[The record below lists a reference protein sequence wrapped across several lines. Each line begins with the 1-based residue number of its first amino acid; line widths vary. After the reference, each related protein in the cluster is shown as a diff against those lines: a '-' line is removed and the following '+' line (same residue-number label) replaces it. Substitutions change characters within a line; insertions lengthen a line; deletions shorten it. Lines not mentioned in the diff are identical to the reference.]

1 MRKILIVILLLS
13 VVAVPVKA
21 LEFTAPEVPESGRE
35 WMPEQ
40 TDSFAEG
47 LWSILWEALERIQ
60 PELASGAKSCV
71 SLIAVSLLISCV
83 KLIPGAPEKVLDLAG
98 ILSVGII
105 LLGPS
110 GSMIRLAADT
120 VEELSEYGKLL
131 FPVLTAAMAAQGGTS
146 ASASIYAGTLAF
158 DAVLSTLISGVI
170 VPMIYLYLCLASVS
184 AATGQEMIGKMKDF
198 IKWLMTWCLKIILYA
213 FTGYMGITG
222 VVSGTADAAALK
234 ATKLA
239 ISGMVP
245 VVGGILSE
253 TSEAI
258 LVGAGVMKS
267 AVGIYGLL
275 AVIAVWVGPFLK
287 IGTQYILLKISF
299 GICGIFPSK
308 SGTALI
314 KDFSGAMGLLLAMTG
329 TVCLLLLISVVC
341 FMKGVS

>member
-1 MRKILIVILLLS
+1 MKKILILIFLITFFAL
-13 VVAVPVKA
+13 PVNA

-35 WMPEQ
+35 WMPKE

-47 LWSILWEALERIQ
+47 LWSILWEALGKIQ
-60 PELASGAKSCV
+60 PELSAGAKSCTA
-71 SLIAVSLLISCV
+71 LIGISLLLSCARM
-83 KLIPGAPEKVLDLAG
+83 IPGAPEKVLDLAG
-98 ILSVGII
+98 IVSVGVI

-120 VEELSEYGKLL
+120 VDELSQYGKLL
-131 FPVLTAAMAAQGGTS
+131 FPVLTAAMAAQGGTA

-158 DAVLSTLISGVI
+158 DAVLSALISGVI
-170 VPMIYLYLCLASVS
+170 VPMIYLYLCLATLS
-184 AATGQEMIGKMKDF
+184 AATGQEMIGKMKAF
-198 IKWLMTWCLKIILYA
+198 MKWLMTWCLKIVLYV

-222 VVSGTADAAALK
+222 VVSGSADAAALK

-245 VVGGILSE
+245 VVGGILSD

-275 AVIAVWVGPFLK
+275 AVIAVWIGPFLK

-308 SGTALI
+308 SSTALI
-314 KDFSGAMGLLLAMTG
+314 KDFSGGLGLLLAMTG

-341 FMKGVS
+341 FMKGVG